1 MSGTPEV
8 AVVAYH
14 LRPGRVSLWR
24 VGGDGGP
31 ARDAGSLVEVTRCR

>member
-1 MSGTPEV
+1 MSGAPDV

-24 VGGDGGP
+24 VGGYAGP
-31 ARDAGSLVEVTRCR
+31 AGDAGAPVEVARSG

>member
-1 MSGTPEV
+1 MSGAPEE

-24 VGGDGGP
+24 VGGYGGS
-31 ARDAGSLVEVTRCR
+31 AGDAGALVEVTRCR